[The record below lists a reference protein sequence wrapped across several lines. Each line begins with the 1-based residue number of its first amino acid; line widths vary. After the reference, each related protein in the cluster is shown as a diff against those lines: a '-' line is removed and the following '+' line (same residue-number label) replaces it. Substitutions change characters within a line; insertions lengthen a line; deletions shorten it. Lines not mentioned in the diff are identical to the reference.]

1 MKALEY
7 FEDHQSTTGL
17 QLTHDQGTEWGKHFN
32 LLKKKKRKR
41 KAYKQCY
48 GNGLL
53 TPDKQTKVSPKCF
66 ITLKCFIL
74 LNLSHLGLR
83 VL

>member
-32 LLKKKKRKR
+32 LLKKKKEKE
-41 KAYKQCY
+41 KPINSAMEMDY
-48 GNGLL
+48 
-53 TPDKQTKVSPKCF
+53 
-66 ITLKCFIL
+66 
-74 LNLSHLGLR
+74 
-83 VL
+83 